1 MKIIL
6 ADNAGFCFGVRAIDQ
21 MTTKMLDQHEERI
34 QAGEHVDA
42 VYSYGEL
49 VHNAQYVE
57 RQKSR
62 GLIEIDELDKISDL
76 PAGSKVI
83 FRAHGVEK
91 REREAMEQA
100 GVETCDGTCSILL
113 SIYKRAQKKNEEG
126 YQVAI
131 VGDPDHPEIRA
142 MRTYFDE
149 DTIVVQTVEEAKEVI
164 AKRPLYI
171 ISQTTN
177 QKSYFEEIAQV
188 LETKQEGSIAQNT
201 ICNATRDRQA
211 SCEEV
216 SKVVDAMIVIGG
228 KNSSNTEKL
237 AQVARK
243 HCKNVYKIE
252 VISDLPLQTIRKFNT
267 IGITAGASTPDWI
280 IQEVVTRM
288 DNFSNE
294 EFMEQVK
301 DSMIKIYPR
310 DIVKGTVIVVKDDE
324 MYVDIKFRAD
334 GIVKAEEMT
343 DEQRADTHAAFHEG
357 EDIDVYV
364 IKLDDGEGN
373 VVLSTRRVEG
383 LKNWQKLVDMY
394 EANELVE
401 AKVTGENT
409 GGLTVSVMGIN
420 GFIPAS
426 QITTYYVKNFK
437 QFVGETLECKIVS
450 IDEKK
455 RRVVLSSRAV
465 KEEQLDSVWDGI
477 VVGEKVKGTVVRMT
491 EFGAF
496 VDLGGVDGL
505 IHVSDI
511 SWDRIGKPA
520 DILEIGQE
528 LESVVLKANRERN
541 RISLGLKQLTPKP
554 FEIFA
559 QNNKV
564 GDVVKGTVVNMLDFG
579 AFVRLQEGVEG
590 LIHVSQI
597 ANRHIEKPSDELS
610 IGDEIEVKIMEVD
623 QERQRIALSVRAL
636 TEKPQEESY
645 EGEAAPRQRDRK
657 QFENFN
663 TEPRER
669 KPKKERTRA
678 PRQEVNASA
687 LNFDE
692 NSDIGNNL
700 GDLIALKLE
709 GLKLSDAPVVAE
721 EEEVEAVV
729 EAPVAEVEATEEVVE
744 AEAEEVAADV
754 EAEAEEVAEVAET
767 EVEEAA
773 EVAEEVEEKEEV

>member
-1 MKIIL
+1 
-6 ADNAGFCFGVRAIDQ
+6 
-21 MTTKMLDQHEERI
+21 
-34 QAGEHVDA
+34 
-42 VYSYGEL
+42 
-49 VHNAQYVE
+49 
-57 RQKSR
+57 
-62 GLIEIDELDKISDL
+62 
-76 PAGSKVI
+76 
-83 FRAHGVEK
+83 
-91 REREAMEQA
+91 
-100 GVETCDGTCSILL
+100 
-113 SIYKRAQKKNEEG
+113 
-126 YQVAI
+126 
-131 VGDPDHPEIRA
+131 
-142 MRTYFDE
+142 
-149 DTIVVQTVEEAKEVI
+149 
-164 AKRPLYI
+164 
-171 ISQTTN
+171 
-177 QKSYFEEIAQV
+177 
-188 LETKQEGSIAQNT
+188 
-201 ICNATRDRQA
+201 
-211 SCEEV
+211 
-216 SKVVDAMIVIGG
+216 
-228 KNSSNTEKL
+228 
-237 AQVARK
+237 
-243 HCKNVYKIE
+243 
-252 VISDLPLQTIRKFNT
+252 
-267 IGITAGASTPDWI
+267 
-280 IQEVVTRM
+280 M

-496 VDLGGVDGL
+496 VDLSGVDGL

-528 LESVVLKANRERN
+528 LEPVVLKANRERN